1 MCKFTRALSF
11 LKQGHSHDSSYL
23 LKLAELLEDILG
35 PKFDAAAVPRLG
47 AFIMEGAA
55 TGG

>member
-1 MCKFTRALSF
+1 MCKFIRALSF
-11 LKQGHSHDSSYL
+11 LKQGHDSSYL

-35 PKFDAAAVPRLG
+35 PKFDAAPRG
-47 AFIMEGAA
+47 AEGAA

>member
-1 MCKFTRALSF
+1 MPKKTKKKKLH
-11 LKQGHSHDSSYL
+11 LTYL

-47 AFIMEGAA
+47 ALIMEGAA

>member
-1 MCKFTRALSF
+1 MCKFIRALSF

-35 PKFDAAAVPRLG
+35 PKFDDAAAVPRG
-47 AFIMEGAA
+47 AIEEAA

>member
-1 MCKFTRALSF
+1 M
-11 LKQGHSHDSSYL
+11 HDSSYL

-35 PKFDAAAVPRLG
+35 PKFDAAPRG
-47 AFIMEGAA
+47 AEGAA

>member
-1 MCKFTRALSF
+1 MDRIIEETDGRCITL
-11 LKQGHSHDSSYL
+11 LL

-35 PKFDAAAVPRLG
+35 PKFDAAPRG
-47 AFIMEGAA
+47 AEGAA